1 MRAVRSASL
10 MRCVIERHD
19 WSKTSAGAAADWP
32 AALSTLVGVILE
44 SGLPMFIAWGELR
57 TLIYN
62 DAYVPLLAHRHPAAL
77 GLPFLDVWR
86 EARGTMVPLVD
97 RMFSGEAITMDD
109 IALDLDRPGDLAEA
123 HFSFSYTPIVTAAGA
138 VSGLFCVC
146 NETTDAALDKR
157 MVDRERQHLAQMA
170 TLEKQIAE
178 RTAAV
183 LDREALM
190 RIFFEHSTEC
200 HAVVAEDGNGSFRY
214 EEINPSTLRLYRMA
228 RDEVIGRTIDEVFD
242 VQTADLLNGHLRT
255 CLRVDAPYQYERIH
269 GEGVI
274 EAIATPVP
282 SEFGKRRRIIVT
294 ARDVTERRRLEQQLR
309 QSQKMEA
316 IGQLTGGLAHD
327 FNNLLTGIAGALEL
341 LQVRVAQGRNS
352 DLDRYVGVA
361 QGAARRAAALT
372 HRLLA
377 FSRRQTLMAK
387 AIDVNRLIGDMEDFI
402 RRTVGPEIEVR
413 VVGAIGLWSTI
424 VDPNQLENALLNVCI
439 NARDAMPH
447 GGQLTIETG
456 NRWLDE
462 RAARERELAAGQYIS
477 LCVSDTGTG
486 MPPDVISRAFD
497 PFFTTKPL
505 GEGTGLGL
513 SMIYGF
519 ARQSGGQVRIYSEVG
534 HGTMVCIYLPR
545 HHGAV
550 DMPDLSES
558 PPDVSR
564 AEQGETIL
572 VVDDEPTIRMLAV
585 EVLKDLG
592 YTAIEAA
599 DGANGLKLLESDR
612 RIDLLVSD
620 VGLPGGINGRQL
632 ADAARAL
639 RPELKVLFI
648 TGYAENAVFSHGHLD
663 AGYEVLTKPFAMEIF
678 ASRIGAIMRRH

>member
-1 MRAVRSASL
+1 
-10 MRCVIERHD
+10 MRCAIERQD
-19 WSKTSAGAAADWP
+19 WSKTSAGAAVDWP
-32 AALSTLVGVILE
+32 VALRTLVALILE

-62 DAYVPLLAHRHPAAL
+62 DAYVPLLGHKHPAAL
-77 GLPFLDVWR
+77 GQPFFDVWR
-86 EARGTMVPLVD
+86 EARGTIIPLVD
-97 RMFSGEAITMDD
+97 RVFSGEAITMDD
-109 IALDLDRPGDLAEA
+109 IALDLDRRGGLAEVY
-123 HFSFSYTPIVTAAGA
+123 FSFSYTPIVTASGA

-146 NETTDAALDKR
+146 NETTDATLDKR
-157 MVDRERQHLAQMA
+157 MADHDRQHLAQMA
-170 TLEKQIAE
+170 TLEEQIAE

-183 LDREALM
+183 LDREALI

-200 HAVVAEDGNGSFRY
+200 HAVLAEDGNGGFRY
-214 EEINPSTLRLYRMA
+214 EEINPSTLRLYRLR
-228 RDEVIGRTIDEVFD
+228 RDEVIGRTVDEVFD

-255 CLRVDAPYQYERIH
+255 CLRVDAPYQYERIQ

-282 SEFGKRRRIIVT
+282 GELGKRRRIIVT

-309 QSQKMEA
+309 QAQKMEA

-341 LQVRVAQGRNS
+341 LQVRVAQGRNT

-387 AIDVNRLIGDMEDFI
+387 ATDVNRLIGDMEDFI

-447 GGQLTIETG
+447 GGRLTIETG

-462 RAARERELAAGQYIS
+462 RAARERELSAGQYIS
-477 LCVSDTGTG
+477 LCVSDTGAG
-486 MPPDVISRAFD
+486 MSPDVISRAFD

-519 ARQSGGQVRIYSEVG
+519 ARQSGGQARIYSEVG
-534 HGTMVCIYLPR
+534 YGTMVCIYLPR
-545 HHGAV
+545 HYGAV

-572 VVDDEPTIRMLAV
+572 VVDDEPTIRMLAA

-592 YTAIEAA
+592 YAVLEAA
-599 DGANGLKLLESDR
+599 DGANGLKLLESGR

-632 ADAARAL
+632 ADAARTL

-663 AGYEVLTKPFAMEIF
+663 DGYEVLTKPFAMEIF